1 MNMSALRKHVI
12 SSVTEQRLISH
23 GLTLSIE
30 KDASPT
36 ETDGDFTVIALQPTA
51 TDLMIGN
58 DKEELLK
65 AVSDHVDAICQEEW
79 DLLAKDVFWKPVYD
93 IGIGYVKLTIDG
105 DRNDLM
111 VHGKFYGVIIIRQED
126 LNALHKK
133 QILAKT
139 TKKLVETCLKQVSA
153 EENGEVFTLKVLR
166 GGESAQS
173 KIGDRCYDIGNEINE
188 TANKLIDRE
197 LAIIFHCKDIGWRV
211 TANLEQSLMNTHMPL
226 ANHIVSSIHSKL
238 GFMLSICETQLSKD
252 GSSAT
257 FLVDI
262 KSLPPVNK
270 IALIDGEFPIK
281 VAKHIK
287 ELEDLGLD
295 ESAVDLG
302 FLEGV
307 ISNDFSKY
315 QSQKSVYSVLAAIFE
330 YVEGVNLNLCLSR

>member
-12 SSVTEQRLISH
+12 SGATEQRLISH

-30 KDASPT
+30 KDTSPV
-36 ETDGDFTVIALQPTA
+36 EKDGDFTVIALQPTA

-58 DKEELLK
+58 DKEKLLK
-65 AVSDHVDAICQEEW
+65 AVEAHVDAICQEEW
-79 DLLAKDVFWKPVYD
+79 NLLAKDVFWRPVYD

-111 VHGKFYGVIIIRQED
+111 VHGKFYGVIIIQQED
-126 LNALHKK
+126 LNALHRK

-139 TKKLVETCLKQVSA
+139 TKELVENCLEQVSA
-153 EENGEVFTLKVLR
+153 EENGELFILKVLR

-173 KIGDRCYDIGNEINE
+173 KVGRSCYDINNEINE
-188 TANKLIDRE
+188 TVNTLIDDAVG
-197 LAIIFHCKDIGWRV
+197 LIFHCKDIGWRV

-238 GFMLSICETQLSKD
+238 GFMLSICETQVSKD
-252 GSSAT
+252 GRSAT

>member
-30 KDASPT
+30 KDTGPT
-36 ETDGDFTVIALQPTA
+36 EKDGDFTVIALQPA
-51 TDLMIGN
+51 ASDLMAAN

-65 AVSDHVDAICQEEW
+65 AVRNHVDAICQEEW
-79 DLLAKDVFWKPVYD
+79 NLLAKDVFWKPVYD

-111 VHGKFYGVIIIRQED
+111 VHGKFYGVIIIQQED
-126 LNALHKK
+126 LNALHRK

-139 TKKLVETCLKQVSA
+139 TKELVETCLKQVSA

-166 GGESAQS
+166 GGELAQS
-173 KIGDRCYDIGNEINE
+173 KIGHSCYDIDNEINE
-188 TANKLIDRE
+188 TANKLIDDTVGLISHRQ
-197 LAIIFHCKDIGWRV
+197 DIGWRF
-211 TANLEQSLMNTHMPL
+211 TANIDQSISKAQMPL
-226 ANHIVSSIHSKL
+226 TNHIVSSIYSKL
-238 GFMLSICETQLSKD
+238 GFMLSICETEVSENKE
-252 GSSAT
+252 SAM
-257 FLVDI
+257 LLLDI

-270 IALIDGEFPIK
+270 IALTDGEFPIK
-281 VAKHIK
+281 VVKHVK
-287 ELEDLGLD
+287 DLTDLGVD
-295 ESAVDLG
+295 ECAIDLG

-315 QSQKSVYSVLAAIFE
+315 QSQKSVYPVLAAIFE
-330 YVEGVNLNLCLSR
+330 YVDGVSLDLSFSH

>member
-36 ETDGDFTVIALQPTA
+36 EIDGDFTVIALQPTA

-58 DKEELLK
+58 DKEKLLK

-79 DLLAKDVFWKPVYD
+79 DLLAKDVFWEPVYD
-93 IGIGYVKLTIDG
+93 IGLGYVKLTTDG

-133 QILAKT
+133 QTLAKT
-139 TKKLVETCLKQVSA
+139 TKELVGTCLKQVSA

-173 KIGDRCYDIGNEINE
+173 KIGDTCYDIGNEINE
-188 TANKLIDRE
+188 TANELIDRE
-197 LAIIFHCKDIGWRV
+197 LAIMLHCKDIGWRV

-226 ANHIVSSIHSKL
+226 ANHIVSSIYSKL
-238 GFMLSICETQLSKD
+238 GFMLSICETQVSENKE
-252 GSSAT
+252 SAM
-257 FLVDI
+257 LRLDI

-270 IALIDGEFPIK
+270 IALTDGEFPIK

-287 ELEDLGLD
+287 DLEDLGVD
-295 ESAVDLG
+295 ECAINLG

-315 QSQKSVYSVLAAIFE
+315 QSEKSVYSVLAALFE
-330 YVEGVNLNLCLSR
+330 YVDGVSLVYESDI